1 MANNVFVAW
10 IELSWA
16 FNSKMFWESISCF
29 FSDEKLTQS
38 VIQTKMWYQVSEE
51 FLDMHFAVDQFP
63 DMIWKIEEPQV
74 SKNIELKIWL

>member
-1 MANNVFVAW
+1 
-10 IELSWA
+10 
-16 FNSKMFWESISCF
+16 MFWESISCF

-51 FLDMHFAVDQFP
+51 FLDMHFAVDQFQ

-74 SKNIELKIWL
+74 SKNIELKIGL

>member
-51 FLDMHFAVDQFP
+51 FLDMHFAVDQFQ